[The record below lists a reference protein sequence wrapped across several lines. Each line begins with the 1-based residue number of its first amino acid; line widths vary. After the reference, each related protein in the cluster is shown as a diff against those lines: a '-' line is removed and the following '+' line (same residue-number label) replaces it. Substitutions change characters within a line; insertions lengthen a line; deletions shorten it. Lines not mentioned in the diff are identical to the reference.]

1 MLPATFIRGYLR
13 FLLRYRAPVAVVL
26 MASTLV
32 FTWYSPSIFT
42 NFFDLYPPRH
52 PYIQLY
58 SQYRSMFGTAN
69 TLLMVV
75 EVKDGTIFDDPATIQ
90 KVDRITVEL
99 LHEIPGVNGEQVL
112 SITHPKLKTTLTA
125 GSGIKTV
132 PLTYPRLPE
141 DREDLAFFKQKVYA
155 TEGVKGFFV
164 SEDDTATLIS
174 AGFWEEHFDLIGMWR
189 RVQEIVR
196 REEDGRHRVYVT
208 GIPILFAYF
217 FEAMQEMVPV
227 FIATAAAMVLLLWVY
242 FRSLQGVIIP
252 VFSGLMSAV
261 WGLGFAGM
269 CGFNLD
275 PLVLVVPVLITAR
288 ALSHSVQS
296 MERYH
301 EEYDRLRDKRAA
313 IEKSYTE
320 LFPPAMVAILSDG
333 LAIFTIAVASIP
345 LMQKLAF
352 VSSFWIISIFLSVVT
367 LHPIILSYVTPPDAT
382 PNRRKSVANRMGMA
396 AVALAVLLW
405 LWLGEPVSRLRGI
418 AAMSPWLETTTVVVL
433 FAVTAM
439 AIFLAVRGGV
449 WRVTARAGE
458 ATVALGLRAATLCW
472 GALGVGATALLFRAG
487 IIEVGWFL
495 DPWVLGVLLATAVGA
510 AIWWAAGLTADG
522 VYRALCDGLIW
533 LSGGA
538 VRHVVLVSVVALL
551 AGGYY
556 YASKLRVGDTTP
568 GAALL
573 YHDHPY
579 NVAFD
584 KVNEKFVG
592 ASQLV
597 IIAEGKE
604 EGAIKHAST
613 LQQLDL
619 FGRYMEQGDGS
630 GGALTATTLLK
641 KVFRTFHEGDPKWE
655 ILPSRDD
662 HVGQLFFLLT
672 SSTRRGEMDRFFD
685 MSYTNATIAV
695 FYRDYNNTIIRDSI
709 ARAKGYVEEQ
719 SGGGEAPVRYRLA
732 GGLLGVLAAVNE
744 EVEWSYRVN
753 ISLILLVVLTLSA
766 ATYWGGRGALWL
778 GVLGG
783 GAFAWWQLP
792 WLESLSQGVPVL
804 SGTLDALAAV
814 RDRAPHLNVL
824 LAAFA
829 LYMVWHWR
837 SVMGALIV
845 MAPSLV
851 AQPLSEAVMYLMGID
866 FNINSLPVAAVGI
879 GIGIDYGYYV
889 LSRIR
894 EEYAIDRDY
903 DAANRRALE
912 TTGKAVLFTGST
924 LVASVVFWMF
934 FPMKFQAQMAM
945 LLAMLLVFHVGGAL
959 VVIPA
964 MVSLLR
970 PRFEAATPEET
981 VTITPAPPV
990 RQAASG

>member
-1 MLPATFIRGYLR
+1 MLPATFVKGYLR

-58 SQYRSMFGTAN
+58 TQYRSMFGTAN

-141 DREDLAFFKQKVYA
+141 DRQDLAFFKQKVYA

-164 SEDDTATLIS
+164 SEDDSATLIT
-174 AGFWEEHFDLIGMWR
+174 AGFWEEYFDLIGMWR
-189 RVQEIVR
+189 RIQEIVH
-196 REEDGRHRVYVT
+196 REEDENHRIYVT

-217 FEAMQEMVPV
+217 FEAMQQMVPV
-227 FIATAAAMVLLLWVY
+227 LLATASAMILLLWVY
-242 FRSLQGVIIP
+242 FRSLQGVMIP
-252 VFSGLMSAV
+252 VFSGVMSAV
-261 WGLGFAGM
+261 WGFGFAGL

-301 EEYDRLRDKRAA
+301 EEYHRLGDKRAA
-313 IEKSYTE
+313 IIKSYTE
-320 LFPPAMVAILSDG
+320 LFPPAMVSIICDG

-345 LMQKLAF
+345 IMQKLAF
-352 VSSFWIISIFLSVVT
+352 VSSFWVISIFLSVVT
-367 LHPIILSYVTPPDAT
+367 LHPIILSYVRPPDAE
-382 PNRRKSVANRMGMA
+382 PNLRRTLANCIGVGAILAA
-396 AVALAVLLW
+396 AVLWGLFGHPAADFARLVAFGPWLKPATVTALLSLVAVGVFFVAGGIAERWLAGVAESGVRLGLRITKGAGIALAV
-405 LWLGEPVSRLRGI
+405 
-418 AAMSPWLETTTVVVL
+418 AAVVVL
-433 FAVTAM
+433 NRRGLLLTTWLLEAWVLYSAFAMVVFG
-439 AIFLAVRGGV
+439 FLWWYFGLSAERVYSGV
-449 WRVTARAGE
+449 
-458 ATVALGLRAATLCW
+458 C
-472 GALGVGATALLFRAG
+472 GALV
-487 IIEVGWFL
+487 
-495 DPWVLGVLLATAVGA
+495 
-510 AIWWAAGLTADG
+510 
-522 VYRALCDGLIW
+522 W
-533 LSGGA
+533 LSRGA
-538 VRHVVLVSVVALL
+538 VRHVVVLGAVMLL
-551 AGGYY
+551 ALGYY
-556 YASKLRVGDTTP
+556 LASKLKVGDTTP

-573 YHDHPY
+573 YQSHPY
-579 NVAFD
+579 NVAFN

-604 EGAIKHAST
+604 PEAIKRAST
-613 LQQLDL
+613 LEQLDL
-619 FGRYMEQGDGS
+619 FGRYMEQGEGAGGS
-630 GGALTATTLLK
+630 LTATTLLK

-655 ILPSRDD
+655 ILPARDD

-685 MSYTNATIAV
+685 MNYTNATVSV
-695 FYRDYNNTIIRDSI
+695 FYRDYDNAVIHDSI
-709 ARAKGYVEEQ
+709 ARAKHYIEEQ
-719 SGGGEAPVRYRLA
+719 TATEDSPVRYRLA

-744 EVEWSYRVN
+744 EVDWSYEVN
-753 ISLILLVVLTLSA
+753 ISLILLVVLVSSA
-766 ATYWGGRGALWL
+766 ATYWGARGALWL
-778 GVLGG
+778 TLLGG
-783 GAFAWWQLP
+783 GAFVWWQLE
-792 WLESLSQGVPVL
+792 WLESLTEGLPLL
-804 SGTLDALAAV
+804 SLFLAPITRLRALA
-814 RDRAPHLNVL
+814 PEWNVL
-824 LAAFA
+824 LLAFVAYLA
-829 LYMVWHWR
+829 LNWR
-837 SVMGALIV
+837 SVASAIIV
-845 MAPSLV
+845 MVPSLV
-851 AQPLSEAVMYLMGID
+851 AQPLSEGVMYLTGID

-889 LSRIR
+889 LSRIK
-894 EEYAIDRDY
+894 EEYAIDGDY
-903 DAANRRALE
+903 DEANRRALE
-912 TTGKAVLFTGST
+912 TTGRAVLFTGST
-924 LVASVVFWMF
+924 LTASVVFWMF

-945 LLAMLLVFHVGGAL
+945 LLAMLLLFHVVGAL

-970 PRFEAATPEET
+970 PRFELATPQERAA
-981 VTITPAPPV
+981 ITAAPPV